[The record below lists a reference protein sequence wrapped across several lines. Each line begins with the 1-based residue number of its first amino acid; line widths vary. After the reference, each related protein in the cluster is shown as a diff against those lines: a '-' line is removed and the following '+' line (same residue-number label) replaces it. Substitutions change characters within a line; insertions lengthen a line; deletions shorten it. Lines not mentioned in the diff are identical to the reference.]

1 MPNRIKS
8 FLFQIGH
15 ALRLRGPLAGNV
27 RARTL
32 HGLVVGLLLYIWIVH
47 IPVIVPIFVVR
58 KAGSTLANLYLT
70 LMYGITL
77 ALLRRGSLRRASL
90 VFLAGTWVAASVF
103 IVSGGG
109 IQSTA
114 LVHYVNLPIL
124 AAWLLGASAAGVMTA
139 ICLGGALILAVLA
152 QTGYVLPHYFPGAP
166 FGNWSSVAMATLG
179 TVVPVLYVLSALNE
193 ALEGRK
199 GAEDG
204 LRQANEK
211 LEQRVRERTAQLEEA
226 NHLLEIHLDEQ
237 KRLETGLEM
246 AARFPGENPNP
257 VMRLG
262 HGHLVDFANPAAQA
276 LLRSRGCA
284 VAGEAPAEI
293 AEPAVAALKD
303 GVPRQIE
310 KTYSDRTYLFSL
322 APIPQWDYVNL
333 YATDITDRKRAE
345 EALRE
350 REQENRLLADLLE
363 NSDQPFAVGYPD
375 GRLGI
380 LNRAFERLTGYS
392 RAELT
397 TMDWARALTP
407 SEWREIERAKLEEL
421 HRTGQPVRY
430 EKEYLRK
437 DGSRV
442 PIELLVH
449 LRRNDEGQPAF
460 YYSFLTD
467 LTERKQAEEAL
478 RESEIRE
485 RARAAEFEALMDAA
499 PVGIFVSKD
508 TECRWMSGNQAA
520 YDLLRRPRGSNLS
533 KSGPE
538 EEKPVNFRALK
549 DGRQIP
555 LEELPMQKSA
565 ATGKA
570 VRNHEMD
577 FVFEDG
583 VTVNILGN
591 VVPLLDEKGC
601 QRGAVGTFLDITG
614 RKRAEETLRERA
626 ALMDLAHDTIMV
638 RKMDGTIRFWNRGAE
653 EMYGYSQQEAIG
665 RISHELLRTVFP
677 QPLAEI
683 EATLLREGRWD
694 GELRHTRSDGALIVV
709 ASRWALQRTNASSTR
724 VMEINNDITERKRA
738 EDALRESE
746 ERFRGLSE
754 AMPQIVWT
762 AEATGARDYY
772 NPRALEYAG
781 ASPSNLTGWNWT
793 SIIHLE
799 DREATQDAWR
809 QAIATGQ
816 IHKIEHRLRRADG
829 EYRWHLT
836 RAVPLRNDQGAV
848 IQWIGTAT
856 DIHDQK
862 MAEQELERR
871 VAERTAE
878 LRESQAL
885 TNAIVESTSD
895 LIWTVDPDQFGLLT
909 FNGGLSEHF
918 LKRGVRLQKGMG
930 PEAAFADQELAARW
944 RGMYQ
949 RALADGSYTT
959 EYNSPTAGFMLVT
972 VNLLKRDGKVFAISV
987 FGKDI
992 TERKQ
997 AETALLN
1004 VQAKLTA
1011 LLESTDDLIWS
1022 VDLEHRLL
1030 TFNKALERNIEQN
1043 YGIRAAL
1050 GMGPKALL
1058 TPARATWWPQAYER
1072 ALSEGPYRIEYPLL
1086 DGRTLELSFNS
1097 IVEDNRKTGVAVFGK
1112 DITER
1117 VRAEKALQESEE
1129 AFRALA
1135 ESVPQMVWM
1144 CTPDGLNVYFNQR
1157 WVDYTGLSL
1166 EESYGRGWN
1175 TPFHPDD
1182 KQPAWQA
1189 WNHAVETADTYNI
1202 ECRLRRAD
1210 GIYRWFLTRGV
1221 PLRDSTGNVVKWFG
1235 TCTDIDDLKRA
1246 EAELHRLNRAL
1257 RALSATDQAMVRAQ
1271 DESELLQETCRILV
1285 EEGGYRMAWM
1295 GFAEQDAEKT
1305 VRLVAHAGIS
1315 EGYLETVKI
1324 TWADTERG
1332 RGPTGTAIRTGR
1344 PSVCQNMLEDPR
1356 IAPWREEAARRG
1368 YASSCALPL
1377 VVGGKP
1383 IGALTVYSRF
1393 QEAFDTAEA
1402 DLLAQLGADVAFG
1415 IESLRARAERHQAM
1429 EALQRSESR
1438 YKNFIS
1444 HTTDGIWR
1452 IELTKPLPLGLPEDE
1467 SLKWLFEQGY
1477 MAECNPPYTA
1487 IYGSPDSD
1495 QLVGKQLGELVPAWD
1510 KARIDSFR
1518 SMVRSGFQTRTIE
1531 LRARDATGKLRDL
1544 LRTEVPIVEDGLL
1557 LRFWGITSDITERKR
1572 KETELRRL
1580 NRTLRILSSSNQA
1593 LVRAQAESQLPQ
1605 EICRTLVEEGGY
1617 RMAWMGF
1624 AEHDAAKTVRPVAS
1638 AGIEEGYLAAANLTW
1653 ADTERGQGP
1662 GGVAIRT
1669 GQPSVC
1675 NNTMEDPQLAPWR
1688 EDAVQRGYASIC
1700 ALPMTLDDQTVA
1712 VLAVY
1717 SPASDAFD
1725 AAEVKLLAELA
1736 DDISYGFHV
1745 LHTRDERQQAM
1756 ETLEKHSAQLAQQA
1770 SLLELAPVAVLVRDL
1785 ESRVT
1790 YWNRGAEEIYGWS
1803 STEAS
1808 EKVTHNLLQTKFPEP
1823 LSEMEAKIFSG
1834 IAWQGE
1840 LSHRKRTG
1848 EEVVVVSRQVLRRD
1862 KQGKPTG
1869 YLEVNL
1875 DISARK
1881 QAEEALK
1888 AERQRFFAVLETL
1901 PPMICL
1907 LTPDYHV
1914 AFANRSFRERFGES
1928 QGRRCYDYCF
1938 GNSSPC
1944 EFCQTYD
1951 VLKTGQS
1958 CHWEVST
1965 PEGSVIDVY
1974 DFPFKDADGTP
1985 MILEMDIDITE
1996 AKRAKEALEK
2006 ANAYNRSLLE
2016 ASLDP
2021 LVTISPHGKITDVN
2035 SAAEKVTGRLRE
2047 ELIGADFS
2055 DYFTDPEKARLGY
2068 QQVFKEGLVQ
2078 DYELEVRHRDGSTTP
2093 VLYNASVYRDQ
2104 GGEAVGVFAA
2114 ARDITTRKRAEEEVR
2129 RLNEELEQRVR
2140 LRTAQLEASNKEL
2153 ESFSYSVSHDLR
2165 APLRALDG
2173 FSRILLEEY
2182 RSQLPS
2188 KAQRYLDFVRDG
2200 ASHMGNL
2207 IDGLLALSRLGRQEL
2222 KRRPVEVAE
2231 LVKQSMGDLR
2241 ADVEGTAA
2249 EFVVGSLPSCNA
2261 DPLLLR
2267 QVFVNLLSNALKF
2280 SRKQEKARIE
2290 IGALRAHEAAQA
2302 PVHVLRLLDP
2312 DSWVYY
2318 VRDNGVGFDMRYA
2331 DKLFGVFQRL
2341 HRQEEFKGTGI
2352 GLATVQQIIHRHGG
2366 QVWAEAE
2373 VGKGATFY
2381 FTLGQAIGESHNS
2394 PLGTPE

>member
-1 MPNRIKS
+1 MPEHLEKALPESVAELKLRLAEAEETLRAIREGEVDAVVVSGARGEQVYSLVGAESVYRLIVDTMHEAAFTVALDGTILYANGRFGEFVKQS
-8 FLFQIGH
+8 VEQVVGH
-15 ALRLRGPLAGNV
+15 DLHQFVAAGDRAVVEAILTQGREQPVRQRLVFTASDGAAVPAYVSSNVLDVPDGPSICIVATDLTELENSTELIARLRQQQTALRESEERLR
-27 RARTL
+27 
-32 HGLVVGLLLYIWIVH
+32 
-47 IPVIVPIFVVR
+47 
-58 KAGSTLANLYLT
+58 
-70 LMYGITL
+70 
-77 ALLRRGSLRRASL
+77 
-90 VFLAGTWVAASVF
+90 
-103 IVSGGG
+103 
-109 IQSTA
+109 
-114 LVHYVNLPIL
+114 
-124 AAWLLGASAAGVMTA
+124 
-139 ICLGGALILAVLA
+139 
-152 QTGYVLPHYFPGAP
+152 
-166 FGNWSSVAMATLG
+166 
-179 TVVPVLYVLSALNE
+179 E
-193 ALEGRK
+193 ALE
-199 GAEDG
+199 D
-204 LRQANEK
+204 
-211 LEQRVRERTAQLEEA
+211 
-226 NHLLEIHLDEQ
+226 
-237 KRLETGLEM
+237 
-246 AARFPGENPNP
+246 
-257 VMRLG
+257 
-262 HGHLVDFANPAAQA
+262 
-276 LLRSRGCA
+276 
-284 VAGEAPAEI
+284 
-293 AEPAVAALKD
+293 AVAA
-303 GVPRQIE
+303 RA
-310 KTYSDRTYLFSL
+310 KT
-322 APIPQWDYVNL
+322 
-333 YATDITDRKRAE
+333 E
-345 EALRE
+345 ETNRELLRE
-350 REQENRLLADLLE
+350 IA
-363 NSDQPFAVGYPD
+363 
-375 GRLGI
+375 
-380 LNRAFERLTGYS
+380 
-392 RAELT
+392 
-397 TMDWARALTP
+397 
-407 SEWREIERAKLEEL
+407 
-421 HRTGQPVRY
+421 
-430 EKEYLRK
+430 
-437 DGSRV
+437 
-442 PIELLVH
+442 
-449 LRRNDEGQPAF
+449 
-460 YYSFLTD
+460 
-467 LTERKQAEEAL
+467 ERKQAEESL

-485 RARAAEFEALMDAA
+485 RARAAEFEALMEAA

-508 TECRWMSGNQAA
+508 TECRSMSGNRAA

-538 EEKPVNFRALK
+538 GEKPVNFRAMK
-549 DGRQIP
+549 DGKEIP
-555 LEELPMQKSA
+555 LPELPMQKSA
-565 ATGKA
+565 ASGKA
-570 VRNHEMD
+570 VRDHEMD

-591 VVPLLDEKGC
+591 AVPLLDESGRP
-601 QRGAVGTFLDITG
+601 RGAVGTFL
-614 RKRAEETLRERA
+614 
-626 ALMDLAHDTIMV
+626 
-638 RKMDGTIRFWNRGAE
+638 
-653 EMYGYSQQEAIG
+653 
-665 RISHELLRTVFP
+665 
-677 QPLAEI
+677 
-683 EATLLREGRWD
+683 
-694 GELRHTRSDGALIVV
+694 
-709 ASRWALQRTNASSTR
+709 
-724 VMEINNDITERKRA
+724 DITERKRA

-746 ERFRGLSE
+746 GRFRGLSE

-762 AEATGARDYY
+762 AEASGARDYY

-793 SIIHLE
+793 SIIHPE
-799 DREATQDAWR
+799 DREATLDAWR

-829 EYRWHLT
+829 EFRWHLT
-836 RAVPLRNDQGAV
+836 RAVPLRNERGEV
-848 IQWIGTAT
+848 IHWIGTAT

-878 LRESQAL
+878 LARSTALLETVTANAPVVLFATDANGTFTLHTGQAVAASGRKPGELIGKNCRIFLPERAQAVEHIHRALAGETFTAVLEGPHDSTFETRYNPLRDAHRNVTGMIAVAVDITERTRAEEALRDSQAL

-895 LIWTVDPDQFGLLT
+895 FIWTVDPERFGLLT
-909 FNGGLSEHF
+909 FNAGLSEHF
-918 LKRGVRLQKGMG
+918 LRRGVRLQKGMV
-930 PEAAFADQELAARW
+930 PEEAFADQELAARW

-949 RALADGSYTT
+949 KALSDGSYTT

-997 AETALLN
+997 AETALQN
-1004 VQAKLTA
+1004 VQARLTA

-1050 GMGPKALL
+1050 GMGPEDLL

-1072 ALSEGPYRIEYPLL
+1072 ALSEGPYRVEYPLL
-1086 DGRTLELSFNS
+1086 DDRTLELSFNP

-1117 VRAEKALQESEE
+1117 VRAVKALQESEE

-1157 WVDYTGLSL
+1157 WVDYSGLSL

-1189 WNHAVETADTYNI
+1189 WNHAVETGDTYNI

-1210 GIYRWFLTRGV
+1210 GIYRWFLTRGA

-1285 EEGGYRMAWM
+1285 DEGGYRMAWM
-1295 GFAEQDAEKT
+1295 GFAEPDEEKT
-1305 VRLVAHAGIS
+1305 VRLAAHAGIN

-1332 RGPTGTAIRTGR
+1332 RGPTGTAIRTR
-1344 PSVCQNMLEDPR
+1344 QPSVCQNMLEDPR
-1356 IAPWREEAARRG
+1356 IAPWREEARRRA

-1377 VVGGKP
+1377 CVDGEP
-1383 IGALTVYSRF
+1383 IGALTVYSALP
-1393 QEAFDTAEA
+1393 EAFDTAEA
-1402 DLLAQLGADVAFG
+1402 ELLAQLGADVAFG
-1415 IESLRARAERHQAM
+1415 IESLRARAER
-1429 EALQRSESR
+1429 QR
-1438 YKNFIS
+1438 
-1444 HTTDGIWR
+1444 
-1452 IELTKPLPLGLPEDE
+1452 
-1467 SLKWLFEQGY
+1467 
-1477 MAECNPPYTA
+1477 
-1487 IYGSPDSD
+1487 
-1495 QLVGKQLGELVPAWD
+1495 
-1510 KARIDSFR
+1510 
-1518 SMVRSGFQTRTIE
+1518 
-1531 LRARDATGKLRDL
+1531 
-1544 LRTEVPIVEDGLL
+1544 
-1557 LRFWGITSDITERKR
+1557 
-1572 KETELRRL
+1572 
-1580 NRTLRILSSSNQA
+1580 
-1593 LVRAQAESQLPQ
+1593 
-1605 EICRTLVEEGGY
+1605 
-1617 RMAWMGF
+1617 
-1624 AEHDAAKTVRPVAS
+1624 
-1638 AGIEEGYLAAANLTW
+1638 
-1653 ADTERGQGP
+1653 
-1662 GGVAIRT
+1662 
-1669 GQPSVC
+1669 
-1675 NNTMEDPQLAPWR
+1675 
-1688 EDAVQRGYASIC
+1688 
-1700 ALPMTLDDQTVA
+1700 
-1712 VLAVY
+1712 
-1717 SPASDAFD
+1717 
-1725 AAEVKLLAELA
+1725 
-1736 DDISYGFHV
+1736 
-1745 LHTRDERQQAM
+1745 AM
-1756 ETLEKHSAQLAQQA
+1756 ETLEKHSAQLAEQA
-1770 SLLELAPVAVLVRDL
+1770 RVLEIAPVAVLVRDL

-1790 YWNRGAEEIYGWS
+1790 YWNRGAEEIYGWTS
-1803 STEAS
+1803 AEAS
-1808 EKVTHNLLQTKFPEP
+1808 GKVTHNLLQTKFPEP
-1823 LSEMEAKIFSG
+1823 FSEMEAKIFSG
-1834 IAWQGE
+1834 VTWQGE
-1840 LSHRKRTG
+1840 LTHHKRTG

-1869 YLEVNL
+1869 YLEINL

-1888 AERQRFFAVLETL
+1888 AERQRFFSVLETL

-1914 AFANRSFRERFGES
+1914 AFANRAFRERFGES

-1938 GNSSPC
+1938 GNSAPC

-1951 VLKTGQS
+1951 VLKTGQPR
-1958 CHWEVST
+1958 HWEISA

-1974 DFPFKDADGTP
+1974 DLPFTDADGTP

-1996 AKRAKEALEK
+1996 AKRAKEGLEK

-2016 ASLDP
+2016 SSLDP
-2021 LVTISPHGKITDVN
+2021 LVTISPNGKITDVN

-2047 ELIGADFS
+2047 ELIGDDFS

-2078 DYELEVRHRDGSTTP
+2078 DYELEVRRRDGSTTP

-2104 GGEAVGVFAA
+2104 GGEVVGVFAA

-2165 APLRALDG
+2165 APLRAMDG

-2188 KAQRYLDFVRDG
+2188 KAQRYLDFVRGG
-2200 ASHMGNL
+2200 AAHMGDL

-2231 LVKQSMGDLR
+2231 IVKQSMDDLR
-2241 ADVEGTAA
+2241 AEVEGSGA
-2249 EFVVGSLPSCNA
+2249 EFVVGRLPSCDA

-2280 SRKQEKARIE
+2280 SRKQEKVRIE
-2290 IGALRAHEAAQA
+2290 FGALRAHEAAQA
-2302 PVHVLRLLDP
+2302 PVEVLRLVDP
-2312 DSWVYY
+2312 HTWIYY

-2341 HRQEEFKGTGI
+2341 HRQEDFKGTGI

-2381 FTLGQAIGESHNS
+2381 FTVGPSQDLASG
-2394 PLGTPE
+2394 

>member
-1 MPNRIKS
+1 MMNRIYS
-8 FLFQIGH
+8 YSRRVAI
-15 ALRLRGPLAGNV
+15 ALRLRGPLAGEV

-32 HGLVVGLLLYIWIVH
+32 HGLVVGLLLYIWIIH

-58 KAGSTLANLYLT
+58 KAGSTLANVYLT
-70 LMYGITL
+70 LIYAITL
-77 ALLRRGSLRRASL
+77 VLLRRGSLRRASVL
-90 VFLAGTWVAASVF
+90 YLAGTWVAATVF
-103 IVSGGG
+103 IVSDGG

-124 AAWLLGASAAGVMTA
+124 AAWLLGASAAGVVTA
-139 ICLGGALILAVLA
+139 VCLGSSLILAVLQQSGHA
-152 QTGYVLPHYFPGAP
+152 LPRYFPGAP
-166 FGNWSSVAMATLG
+166 FGNWSSVAMATLA
-179 TVVPVLYVLSALNE
+179 TVVPVLFVLNALNE
-193 ALEGRK
+193 ALEKRQ
-199 GAEDG
+199 GAEEE
-204 LRQANEK
+204 LRQSNEK
-211 LEQRVRERTAQLEEA
+211 LEHRVRERTVQLEEA
-226 NHLLEIHLDEQ
+226 NNFLQIHLDDQ
-237 KRLETGLEM
+237 KRLEAGLEL
-246 AARFPGENPNP
+246 AARYPSENPNP

-262 HGHLVDFANPAAQA
+262 RGHLVDFANPPAQA
-276 LLRSRGCA
+276 LLRTLGCA
-284 VAGEAPAEI
+284 VAGESPAHI
-293 AEPAVAALKD
+293 SEPAVAALKD

-310 KTYSDRTYLFSL
+310 ITYSDRTYLFSF
-322 APIPQWDYVNL
+322 APIPQGGYVNL

-345 EALRE
+345 EALHKRE
-350 REQENRLLADLLE
+350 EENRLLADLLE
-363 NSDQPFAVGYPD
+363 NSDQPFAVGYTD

-380 LNRAFERLTGYS
+380 LNGAFERLTGYS
-392 RAELT
+392 RAELST
-397 TMDWARALTP
+397 TDWAHTLTP
-407 SEWREIERAKLEEL
+407 SEWQEIERAKLEEL

-449 LRRNDEGQPAF
+449 LRRNDQGQPAF

-467 LTERKQAEEAL
+467 LTARKQAEAAL
-478 RESEIRE
+478 RESESRE
-485 RARAAEFEALMDAA
+485 RARAAEFEALMEAA
-499 PVGIFVSKD
+499 PVGIFMSGD
-508 TECRWMSGNQAA
+508 SECRHMSGNRAA
-520 YDLLRRPRGSNLS
+520 YHLLRRPRGSNLS

-538 EEKPVNFRALK
+538 DEKPVNFRALK
-549 DGRQIP
+549 DGEEIP
-555 LEELPMQKSA
+555 LPELPMQKSA

-570 VRNHEMD
+570 IRDHEMD

-601 QRGAVGTFLDITG
+601 PRGAVGTFLDVTSL
-614 RKRAEETLRERA
+614 KRAEE
-626 ALMDLAHDTIMV
+626 
-638 RKMDGTIRFWNRGAE
+638 
-653 EMYGYSQQEAIG
+653 
-665 RISHELLRTVFP
+665 
-677 QPLAEI
+677 
-683 EATLLREGRWD
+683 
-694 GELRHTRSDGALIVV
+694 
-709 ASRWALQRTNASSTR
+709 
-724 VMEINNDITERKRA
+724 
-738 EDALRESE
+738 ALRASAK
-746 ERFRGLSE
+746 RFRVLAE

-781 ASPSNLTGWNWT
+781 ASPSNLTGWNWN
-793 SIIHLE
+793 SIIHPE
-799 DREATQDAWR
+799 DREATLDAWR

-816 IHKIEHRLRRADG
+816 IHEIEHRLRRADG
-829 EYRWHLT
+829 EFRWHLT
-836 RAVPLRNDQGAV
+836 RAVPLRNDQGTV

-885 TNAIVESTSD
+885 TDAIVESTSD
-895 LIWTVDPDQFGLLT
+895 YIWSVDPEGFGLLT
-909 FNGGLSEHF
+909 FNGGLRDHF
-918 LKRGVRLQKGMG
+918 LKRGVRLQKGMR
-930 PEAAFADQELAARW
+930 PEEAFSDQNLAARW
-944 RGMYQ
+944 RGIYQ
-949 RALADGSYTT
+949 RALSEGSCIVDY
-959 EYNSPTAGFMLVT
+959 ESPTAGSMLVT
-972 VNLLKRDGKVFAISV
+972 ANLLKRDGKVFGIS
-987 FGKDI
+987 
-992 TERKQ
+992 
-997 AETALLN
+997 A
-1004 VQAKLTA
+1004 
-1011 LLESTDDLIWS
+1011 
-1022 VDLEHRLL
+1022 
-1030 TFNKALERNIEQN
+1030 
-1043 YGIRAAL
+1043 
-1050 GMGPKALL
+1050 
-1058 TPARATWWPQAYER
+1058 
-1072 ALSEGPYRIEYPLL
+1072 
-1086 DGRTLELSFNS
+1086 
-1097 IVEDNRKTGVAVFGK
+1097 FGK

-1117 VRAEKALQESEE
+1117 VRAERARQESEE

-1135 ESVPQMVWM
+1135 ESAPQMVWM

-1182 KQPAWQA
+1182 KQPAWRA
-1189 WNHAVETADTYNI
+1189 WNLAVETGDTYNI

-1257 RALSATDQAMVRAQ
+1257 RALSATDQAMVRTQ

-1285 EEGGYRMAWM
+1285 EEGEYRMAWM

-1305 VRLVAHAGIS
+1305 VRPAAHAGIN

-1332 RGPTGTAIRTGR
+1332 RGPTGTAIRTCQ

-1368 YASSCALPL
+1368 FASSCALPL
-1377 VVGGKP
+1377 CVDGKC
-1383 IGALTVYSRF
+1383 IGALTFYSVLPD
-1393 QEAFDTAEA
+1393 AFDTAEA
-1402 DLLAQLGADVAFG
+1402 ELLAQLGADVAFG
-1415 IESLRARAERHQAM
+1415 IESLRARAERHRAM
-1429 EALQRSESR
+1429 EALQKSESR

-1452 IELTKPLPLGLPEDE
+1452 IELAKPLPVGLPEDE
-1467 SLKWLFEQGY
+1467 SLRWLLEQGY
-1477 MAECNPPYTA
+1477 LAECNPAYTA
-1487 IYGSPDSD
+1487 IYGSPDSE
-1495 QLVGKQLGELVPAWD
+1495 QLVGKRLGELVPTWD
-1510 KARIDSFR
+1510 EARVESFR
-1518 SMVRSGFQTRTIE
+1518 GMVRGGFQTRTIE
-1531 LRARDATGKLRDL
+1531 LHAGDATGKFRDL

-1572 KETELRRL
+1572 RETELRRV
-1580 NRTLRILSSSNQA
+1580 NRALRILSSSNQA

-1605 EICRTLVEEGGY
+1605 EICRILVDEGGY

-1624 AEHDAAKTVRPVAS
+1624 AEHDAEKTLRPVAY
-1638 AGIEEGYLAAANLTW
+1638 AGAEEGYLASVKLTW
-1653 ADTERGQGP
+1653 ADTERGRGP

-1675 NNTMEDPQLAPWR
+1675 NNVMKDPQVAPWR

-1717 SPASDAFD
+1717 SPVPDAFD
-1725 AAEVKLLAELA
+1725 AAEVKLLAELV
-1736 DDISYGFHV
+1736 DDISYGFHI

-1756 ETLEKHSAQLAQQA
+1756 ESLEKHSAQLAEQA
-1770 SLLELAPVAVLVRDL
+1770 RLLELAPVAVLVRDL

-1790 YWNRGAEEIYGWS
+1790 YWNCGAEEIYGWT

-1808 EKVTHNLLQTKFPEP
+1808 GKVTHNLLETKFPEP
-1823 LSEMEAKIFSG
+1823 FSEMEAKIFSG
-1834 IAWQGE
+1834 VTWQGE
-1840 LSHRKRTG
+1840 LTHRKRTG
-1848 EEVVVVSRQVLRRD
+1848 EKVVVLSRQVLRRD
-1862 KQGKPTG
+1862 KQGNPTG
-1869 YLEVNL
+1869 YLEINL

-1901 PPMICL
+1901 PPMVCL

-1914 AFANRSFRERFGES
+1914 AFANRAFRERFGES

-1938 GNSSPC
+1938 GNSAPC
-1944 EFCQTYD
+1944 EFCETYN
-1951 VLKTGQS
+1951 VLKTGQPH
-1958 CHWEVST
+1958 HWEVNA
-1965 PEGSVIDVY
+1965 PDGSVIDVY
-1974 DFPFKDADGTP
+1974 DLPFKDADGTP
-1985 MILEMDIDITE
+1985 LILEMDIDITE
-1996 AKRAKEALEK
+1996 AKRAKEGLEK
-2006 ANAYNRSLLE
+2006 ANAYNRGLLE

-2021 LVTISPHGKITDVN
+2021 LVTISPKGKITDVN
-2035 SAAEKVTGRLRE
+2035 SATEKVTGCLRE

-2055 DYFTDPEKARLGY
+2055 DYFTDQEKARLGY
-2068 QQVFKEGLVQ
+2068 QQVFKEGLVE

-2093 VLYNASVYRDQ
+2093 VLYSASVYRDP
-2104 GGEAVGVFAA
+2104 GGEVVGVFAA
-2114 ARDITTRKRAEEEVR
+2114 ARDITIRKRAEEEVR
-2129 RLNEELEQRVR
+2129 RLNEELERRVR

-2165 APLRALDG
+2165 APLRAMDG

-2182 RSQLPS
+2182 RPQLPA

-2207 IDGLLALSRLGRQEL
+2207 IDGLLTLSRLGRQEL

-2231 LVKQSMGDLR
+2231 IVRQSTADLR
-2241 ADVEGTAA
+2241 VDLEGSAVEL
-2249 EFVVGSLPSCNA
+2249 VVGTLPSCDA

-2280 SRKQEKARIE
+2280 SRQQEKARIE
-2290 IGALRAHEAAQA
+2290 IGALKAGEAARAGA
-2302 PVHVLRLLDP
+2302 PELQLLDP
-2312 DSWVYY
+2312 QTWVYF

-2352 GLATVQQIIHRHGG
+2352 GLATVQQIVHKHGG

-2373 VGKGATFY
+2373 VGKGAAFY
-2381 FTLGQAIGESHNS
+2381 FTVGPSVGDTTDSHD
-2394 PLGTPE
+2394 EIRK